1 MGFILNMEKSILNP
15 VQEIKFLGL
24 TKNSV
29 KRTLSL
35 PEQRT
40 KRIQDQC
47 QNLYVKGLV
56 TVLELTKL
64 IGLLVSRIQVAL
76 PAQLNFRYLQQPQI
90 NGVKERTI
98 VMDSKSETLQ
108 KSIDNTT
115 SVLCYNKNRCLQEE
129 VGCILSRNPNR
140 RGMDMRGKGN
150 AHKHF
155 EIEGTEV
162 NFNVISQANENE
174 SSLFSNRQRNS
185 FDVLIKH
192 GVLGTRDFWTW
203 PRIYGIISWRMGSR
217 LCRIWRQIVS
227 QGIPRTVQIGNFF
240 PKYFI
245 KFAK

>member
-15 VQEIKFLGL
+15 VQEIEFLGL

-56 TVLELTKL
+56 TILELTKL

-155 EIEGTEV
+155 EIEGSEV

-203 PRIYGIISWRMGSR
+203 PRIYGIIS
-217 LCRIWRQIVS
+217 
-227 QGIPRTVQIGNFF
+227 
-240 PKYFI
+240 
-245 KFAK
+245 